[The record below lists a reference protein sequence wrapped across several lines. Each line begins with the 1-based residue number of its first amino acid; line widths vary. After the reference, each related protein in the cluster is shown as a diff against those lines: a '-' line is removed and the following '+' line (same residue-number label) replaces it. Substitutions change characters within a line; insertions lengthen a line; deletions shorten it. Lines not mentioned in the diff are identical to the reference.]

1 MINLEFTNLSDLA
14 DSPDTEISSKS
25 PAVSQVPAN
34 KESSTDDSS
43 DQSNSEEE
51 QFRSDVEENSLV
63 ADYLKKVTPEIAREF
78 QVC

>member
-14 DSPDTEISSKS
+14 DSLVTEISSQS
-25 PAVSQVPAN
+25 PA
-34 KESSTDDSS
+34 KSSTDDRS
-43 DQSNSEEE
+43 DQSDSEEE
-51 QFRSDVEENSLV
+51 KFRSDVEENSLV